1 MSSPPVAADVRR
13 RILSGSKW
21 SVAGQRAFLPH
32 VLERGC
38 PSRSGVEA
46 LTAWRILDRHLR
58 SWLAAAGTAA
68 LRVTIGVSLPLLI
81 ALTLPA
87 ATLPREFEVTPT
99 PLAEPPAFITQVVVS
114 NALCAAVSDAASLL
128 VVGQRSTSNQHLA
141 VFRLDAAGKPVGEP
155 ARLALPKPAVL
166 AKESNYPLGLL
177 FHPRL
182 PMLYVWQ
189 DITAPPQDKQEKHA
203 AFTNWLEFD
212 HLLIYAVKPTGL
224 ELVETAAHGIGFHCG
239 LGGGTV
245 GLDAAGKTL
254 FLPNSIGATYD
265 EAGIAYYALDEQ
277 GLPVD
282 SDEADATKSR
292 AKPGKEELGTSRF
305 ARTVVALQRKRTH
318 RYYPS
323 GAGWFAGSDAMVMG
337 GYAGCMSADFARGG
351 LRQSWFTTLEHVG
364 HCVLAGHPNQPA
376 LYLAMQNT
384 PRLFQ
389 VAHADGYVSLLPQVA
404 SVKGAQLLGAPVV
417 LAQQARV
424 AVGAA
429 KSVFLFGLEAD
440 GRLDGK
446 VEQVALPS
454 AAVRG
459 MAYAEKRGRLYV
471 AVDKGE

>member
-1 MSSPPVAADVRR
+1 MRGSGYDGLISSDAPALCLSTFSLLIVRR
-13 RILSGSKW
+13 LGS
-21 SVAGQRAFLPH
+21 ALLGLLLAF
-32 VLERGC
+32 
-38 PSRSGVEA
+38 
-46 LTAWRILDRHLR
+46 
-58 SWLAAAGTAA
+58 
-68 LRVTIGVSLPLLI
+68 
-81 ALTLPA
+81 TLPA

-114 NALCAAVSDAASLL
+114 NALCAAVREASSLL
-128 VVGQRSTSNQHLA
+128 VVGQRSTNDQHLA
-141 VFRLDAAGKPVGEP
+141 VFRLGADGLPAGEP
-155 ARLALPKPAVL
+155 TRLALPKPAVL
-166 AKESNYPLGLL
+166 AKHANYPLGLL

-182 PMLYVWQ
+182 PVLYVWQ
-189 DITAPPQDKQEKHA
+189 DISAPPQDQQEKHA
-203 AFTNWLEFD
+203 AFTNWLEFE

-224 ELVETAAHGIGFHCG
+224 ELVETAAHGVGFHCG
-239 LGGGTV
+239 LTGGTV
-245 GLDAAGKTL
+245 GLDAAGKML

-282 SDEADATKSR
+282 SDEADAGKSR
-292 AKPGKEELGTSRF
+292 VKAGKEKPLASRF

-337 GYAGCMSADFARGG
+337 GYSGCMSADFQRGG
-351 LRQSWFTTLEHVG
+351 LRQSWFTTLEFAG

-376 LYLAMQNT
+376 IYLAMQNT

-389 VAHADGYVSLLPQVA
+389 LAHADGYVSLLPQVA
-404 SVKGAQLLGAPVV
+404 SAKGVQLQGAPVV
-417 LAQQARV
+417 LTQQARV

-429 KSVFLFGLEAD
+429 KSVCLFGLEAD

-446 VEQVALPS
+446 VEQVTLPS
-454 AAVRG
+454 ASVRA

-471 AVDKGE
+471 AVDKGN

>member
-1 MSSPPVAADVRR
+1 M
-13 RILSGSKW
+13 L
-21 SVAGQRAFLPH
+21 
-32 VLERGC
+32 
-38 PSRSGVEA
+38 
-46 LTAWRILDRHLR
+46 
-58 SWLAAAGTAA
+58 WLAAVTVCCAA
-68 LRVTIGVSLPLLI
+68 S
-81 ALTLPA
+81 
-87 ATLPREFEVTPT
+87 PREFEATPA
-99 PLAEPPAFITQVVVS
+99 PLTAPPAFVTQVVVS

-128 VVGQRSTSNQHLA
+128 VVGQRTTNGQHLA
-141 VFRLDAAGKPVGEP
+141 VFRLDANGKPTGEP
-155 ARLALPKPAVL
+155 TRLSLSKPAVL
-166 AKESNYPLGLL
+166 AKQTNYPLGLL

-182 PMLYVWQ
+182 AVLYVWQ
-189 DITAPPQDKQEKHA
+189 DITAPPQDQQEKHA

-224 ELVETAAHGIGFHCG
+224 ELVETAAHGVGFHCG
-239 LGGGTV
+239 LSGGTV

-254 FLPNSIGATYD
+254 FLPNSVGATWD

-282 SDEADATKSR
+282 SDEADSGKSR
-292 AKPGKEELGTSRF
+292 VKPGKEKVGTSRF
-305 ARTVVALQRKRTH
+305 VRTVAAMQRKRTH

-323 GAGWFAGSDAMVMG
+323 GAGWFAGSEAMVMG

-351 LRQSWFTTLEHVG
+351 LRQSWFTTLEHIG
-364 HCVLAGHPNQPA
+364 HCVLAGHPTQPA

-417 LAQQARV
+417 LTQQARV

-446 VEQVALPS
+446 VEQLAVLS
-454 AAVRG
+454 AAVRA
-459 MAYAEKRGRLYV
+459 MAYSEKRARLYV

>member
-1 MSSPPVAADVRR
+1 
-13 RILSGSKW
+13 
-21 SVAGQRAFLPH
+21 
-32 VLERGC
+32 
-38 PSRSGVEA
+38 
-46 LTAWRILDRHLR
+46 
-58 SWLAAAGTAA
+58 
-68 LRVTIGVSLPLLI
+68 VSLPLLI

-99 PLAEPPAFITQVVVS
+99 PLAEPPAYLTPVVVS
-114 NALCAAVSDAASLL
+114 NALCAAVSEAASLL
-128 VVGQRSTSNQHLA
+128 VIGQRSTNDQHLA
-141 VFRLDAAGKPVGEP
+141 VFRLDASGKPVGEP
-155 ARLALPKPAVL
+155 ARLSLPKPAVL
-166 AKESNYPLGLL
+166 TKQVNYPLGLL

-182 PMLYVWQ
+182 PVLYVWQ
-189 DITAPPQDKQEKHA
+189 DITAPPQNQQEKHA

-212 HLLIYAVKPTGL
+212 HLLIYAVKPGGL
-224 ELVETAAHGIGFHCG
+224 ELVETAARGTGFHCG

-265 EAGIAYYALDEQ
+265 EAGIGYYALDAQ

-282 SDEADATKSR
+282 ADEADATKTR
-292 AKPGKEELGTSRF
+292 AKPDKEKLGTGRF

-323 GAGWFAGSDAMVMG
+323 GAGWFAGSEAVVMG
-337 GYAGCMSADFARGG
+337 GYSGCMSADFQRGG
-351 LRQSWFTTLEHVG
+351 LRQSWFSTLEHVG
-364 HCVLAGHPNQPA
+364 HCVLAGHPTQPA

-404 SVKGAQLLGAPVV
+404 SVKGAQLIGAPVV
-417 LAQQARV
+417 LTQPARV

-429 KSVFLFGLEAD
+429 KAVYLFGLEAD

-446 VEQVALPS
+446 VEQVAVAS

-459 MAYAEKRGRLYV
+459 MAYSEKRARLYV
-471 AVDKGE
+471 AVDKGN

>member
-1 MSSPPVAADVRR
+1 MRGSGYDGLISSDAPALCLSTFSLLIVRR
-13 RILSGSKW
+13 LGS
-21 SVAGQRAFLPH
+21 ALLGLLLAF
-32 VLERGC
+32 
-38 PSRSGVEA
+38 
-46 LTAWRILDRHLR
+46 
-58 SWLAAAGTAA
+58 
-68 LRVTIGVSLPLLI
+68 
-81 ALTLPA
+81 TLPA

-114 NALCAAVSDAASLL
+114 NALCAAVSEASSLL
-128 VVGQRSTSNQHLA
+128 VVGQRSTNDQHLA
-141 VFRLDAAGKPVGEP
+141 VFRLGADGLPAGEP
-155 ARLALPKPAVL
+155 TRLALPKPAVL
-166 AKESNYPLGLL
+166 AKHANYPLGLL

-182 PMLYVWQ
+182 PVLYVWQ
-189 DITAPPQDKQEKHA
+189 DISAPPQDQQEKHA
-203 AFTNWLEFD
+203 AFTNWLEFE

-224 ELVETAAHGIGFHCG
+224 ELVETAAHGVGFHCG
-239 LGGGTV
+239 LTGGTV
-245 GLDAAGKTL
+245 GLDAAGKML

-282 SDEADATKSR
+282 SDEADAGKSR
-292 AKPGKEELGTSRF
+292 VKAGKEKPLASRF

-337 GYAGCMSADFARGG
+337 GYSGCMSADFQRGG
-351 LRQSWFTTLEHVG
+351 LRQSWFTTLEFAG

-376 LYLAMQNT
+376 IYLAMQNT

-389 VAHADGYVSLLPQVA
+389 LAHADGYVSLLPQVA
-404 SVKGAQLLGAPVV
+404 SAKGVQLQGAPVV
-417 LAQQARV
+417 LTQQARV

-429 KSVFLFGLEAD
+429 KSVCLFGLEAD

-446 VEQVALPS
+446 VEQVTLPS
-454 AAVRG
+454 ASVRA

-471 AVDKGE
+471 AVDKGN

>member
-1 MSSPPVAADVRR
+1 MRGSGYDGLISSDAPALCLSTFSLLIVRR
-13 RILSGSKW
+13 LGS
-21 SVAGQRAFLPH
+21 ALLGLLLAF
-32 VLERGC
+32 
-38 PSRSGVEA
+38 
-46 LTAWRILDRHLR
+46 
-58 SWLAAAGTAA
+58 
-68 LRVTIGVSLPLLI
+68 
-81 ALTLPA
+81 TLPA

-114 NALCAAVSDAASLL
+114 NALCAAVSEASSLL
-128 VVGQRSTSNQHLA
+128 VVGQRSTNDQHLA
-141 VFRLDAAGKPVGEP
+141 VFRLGANGLPAGEP
-155 ARLALPKPAVL
+155 TRLALPKPAVL
-166 AKESNYPLGLL
+166 AKHANYPLGLL

-182 PMLYVWQ
+182 PVLYVWQ
-189 DITAPPQDKQEKHA
+189 DISAPPQDQQEKHA
-203 AFTNWLEFD
+203 AFTNWLEFE

-224 ELVETAAHGIGFHCG
+224 ELVETAAHGVGFHCG
-239 LGGGTV
+239 LTGGTV
-245 GLDAAGKTL
+245 GLDAAGKML

-282 SDEADATKSR
+282 SDEADAGKSR
-292 AKPGKEELGTSRF
+292 VKAGKEKPLASRF

-337 GYAGCMSADFARGG
+337 GYSGCMSADFQRGG
-351 LRQSWFTTLEHVG
+351 LRQSWFTTLEFAG

-376 LYLAMQNT
+376 IYLAMQNT

-389 VAHADGYVSLLPQVA
+389 LAHADGYVSLLPQVA
-404 SVKGAQLLGAPVV
+404 SAKGVQLQGAPVV
-417 LAQQARV
+417 LTQQARV

-429 KSVFLFGLEAD
+429 KSVCLFGLEAD

-446 VEQVALPS
+446 VEQVTLPS
-454 AAVRG
+454 ASVRA

-471 AVDKGE
+471 AVDKGN